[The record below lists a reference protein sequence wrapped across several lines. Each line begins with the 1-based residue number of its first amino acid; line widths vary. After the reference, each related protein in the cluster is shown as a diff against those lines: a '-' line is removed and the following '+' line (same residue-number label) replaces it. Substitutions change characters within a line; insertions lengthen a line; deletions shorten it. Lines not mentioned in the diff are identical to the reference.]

1 MIALAPSSQ
10 RATIVTGRHASRS
23 VGRGIVRRARVLLV
37 ATWLA
42 AVSGCVSPPATMDDA
57 ASPDAAVPGVPG
69 TLELLPATTEAPELP
84 VEGFTLRIRSIRFVG
99 DRGPELDPGIDGTGL
114 VSIGPTELEVP
125 IGDVAPA
132 LYSAVLLTLG
142 DATGEVDQPVLEL
155 QLALIHSQTLDIATL
170 APITLN
176 ARCEHGAVVNTTDA
190 VSIGVD
196 FALTDAVASVLEYD
210 LPAADAHGVVRVDE
224 NTAPDA
230 IAAFRRELAEHIHA
244 ECGPDTI

>member
-1 MIALAPSSQ
+1 MTALAPSSQ
-10 RATIVTGRHASRS
+10 RTTIVTGRHASRS
-23 VGRGIVRRARVLLV
+23 VLASMLMASMSV
-37 ATWLA
+37 A
-42 AVSGCVSPPATMDDA
+42 CVPPPTVMDDA
-57 ASPDAAVPGVPG
+57 AMPDAAMPGVPG

-84 VEGFTLRIRSIRFVG
+84 VEGFTLRITSIRFVG
-99 DRGPELDPGIDGTGL
+99 DRGAPYPGIDNTGL

-132 LYSAVLLTLG
+132 VYSAVLISLG
-142 DATGEVDQPVLEL
+142 DGPGEVGEPVLEL
-155 QLALIHSQTLDIATL
+155 QLALVHSQTLDIATL

-196 FALTDAVASVLEYD
+196 FALTNAVASVLELD
-210 LPAADAHGVVRVDE
+210 LPAADAHGVVGVDE
-224 NTAPDA
+224 NTAPAA
-230 IAAFRRELAEHIHA
+230 IAAFRHELAEHIHA